1 MSWKLDTAHTQVQFS
16 VRHLMISKVRGEF
29 QKVNGTIELDEAN
42 PGAAKLDVQIETSSV
57 NTRDAQRDGHL
68 RSADFFNSEV
78 FPLMTFKSS
87 KVEVTGASTATVSGD
102 LTIRD
107 VTKPVKLE
115 VEFLGKVKN
124 PWGMTSAGFTAHTAI
139 NREDWNLTWNVA
151 LETGGVLV
159 GKEIEINIEAEL
171 IQVPEGAPAAA

>member
-1 MSWKLDTAHTQVQFS
+1 MSWKLDTAHTQVQFA

-29 QKVNGTIELDEAN
+29 QKVNGTIDLDETN
-42 PGAAKLDVQIETSSV
+42 PSAASLDVQIETASV

-68 RSADFFNSEV
+68 RSPDFFNADV
-78 FPLMTFKSS
+78 YPLMTFKSS
-87 KVEVTGASTATVSGD
+87 AVNVTGANTARLTGD

-107 VTKPVKLE
+107 ITKPVTLD

-124 PWGMTSAGFTAHTAI
+124 PWGLTSAGFTARTTI

-159 GKEIEINIEAEL
+159 GKDIEISIEAEL
-171 IQVPEGAPAAA
+171 INMPEGAPAAA